1 MDTVSTVYSGFEQM
15 INGLIA
21 FLPTLIFVGVVLVI
35 AFIVIKIIQSLIRK
49 ALKKTKMNTD
59 IQHITY
65 RVSGW
70 GMWFLVLSW
79 LIGSMGLDAIFAS
92 LLGLGAL
99 AGLAVAMAVKD
110 SLSDVV
116 SGMLLLSDRHFDL
129 GDIIETQGHKGE
141 LIDVSLRKTRL
152 KAEDGTIIVLA
163 NAKIDSSGWKL
174 LKRKKSTQKK

>member
-70 GMWFLVLSW
+70 GM
-79 LIGSMGLDAIFAS
+79 
-92 LLGLGAL
+92 
-99 AGLAVAMAVKD
+99 
-110 SLSDVV
+110 
-116 SGMLLLSDRHFDL
+116 
-129 GDIIETQGHKGE
+129 
-141 LIDVSLRKTRL
+141 
-152 KAEDGTIIVLA
+152 
-163 NAKIDSSGWKL
+163 
-174 LKRKKSTQKK
+174 